1 MAPKVHLDVRLTD
14 EQNVTNAVT
23 FQRASTLANVG
34 WKKLRR
40 RSAMQSRRIAPQM
53 PLIPII
59 KPRRRRA
66 L

>member
-34 WKKLRR
+34 WKKIETAIGNVEPPYR
-40 RSAMQSRRIAPQM
+40 ATNAADPDHKAPS
-53 PLIPII
+53 P
-59 KPRRRRA
+59 
-66 L
+66 

>member
-14 EQNVTNAVT
+14 EQNVTYAVT

-34 WKKLRR
+34 LEKIETAIGNAEPPYRATNAADPDHKARR
-40 RSAMQSRRIAPQM
+40 H
-53 PLIPII
+53 
-59 KPRRRRA
+59 RA

>member
-40 RSAMQSRRIAPQM
+40 RSAM
-53 PLIPII
+53 
-59 KPRRRRA
+59 
-66 L
+66 